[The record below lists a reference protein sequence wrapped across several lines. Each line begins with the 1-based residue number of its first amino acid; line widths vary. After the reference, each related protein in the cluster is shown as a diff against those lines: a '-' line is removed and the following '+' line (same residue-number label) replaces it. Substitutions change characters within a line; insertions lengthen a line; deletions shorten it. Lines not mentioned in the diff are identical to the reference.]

1 MSTTPWDIL
10 GIGDDAD
17 AKAIK
22 RAYARALKS
31 TRPDEDP
38 IGFQR
43 LNDAYEWALGAVR
56 HRDANATPPTASDEG
71 LPTPDALP
79 ELGRPVDAPPDL
91 PPPIPEPESQPV
103 AAPDE
108 GRGFDFGAFFDALA
122 PRLAKDRPA
131 TLQSWLDE
139 HPDLYSID
147 LKWALIPHVV
157 DALARSI
164 DAIRPRPDNVAALM
178 AFFGVDARLRRHPAL
193 APALDHIDAS
203 LVRMASGIETPRE
216 TTFASPLAS
225 ELDAET
231 LDAERETLRREIGL
245 SLDGRGRVLTTRQAA
260 LLQHAIDDVPR
271 WRVFLDLLPPN
282 RQRDAQAHLGPHA
295 LRLQR
300 WQAAGVDVPN
310 LELLLALSAPAGVNG
325 PKALLSI
332 IRILLAGG
340 LAAPLLVYGLAQ
352 EPDSPIK
359 GLVAA
364 GTIVTGATLSVV
376 AALWLLG
383 LAFGWL
389 LEAFSILMGRLW
401 PWIQRQTWSLY
412 RWILIVPA
420 TLLPLAG
427 WPGDTAANLAL
438 GFSGFALAWSSRPKV
453 VPLLVLVL
461 LLGTTMLHAGMK
473 IEAVSL
479 LDLNRFGM
487 ALGVVAAFAIERVVQ
502 ERDLRE
508 RGTPREGWGPTFA
521 ALWMAGMAWFLVLI
535 IR

>member
-1 MSTTPWDIL
+1 L
-10 GIGDDAD
+10 
-17 AKAIK
+17 
-22 RAYARALKS
+22 
-31 TRPDEDP
+31 
-38 IGFQR
+38 
-43 LNDAYEWALGAVR
+43 
-56 HRDANATPPTASDEG
+56 AT
-71 LPTPDALP
+71 
-79 ELGRPVDAPPDL
+79 
-91 PPPIPEPESQPV
+91 
-103 AAPDE
+103 
-108 GRGFDFGAFFDALA
+108 
-122 PRLAKDRPA
+122 
-131 TLQSWLDE
+131 
-139 HPDLYSID
+139 
-147 LKWALIPHVV
+147 
-157 DALARSI
+157 
-164 DAIRPRPDNVAALM
+164 
-178 AFFGVDARLRRHPAL
+178 
-193 APALDHIDAS
+193 
-203 LVRMASGIETPRE
+203 
-216 TTFASPLAS
+216 
-225 ELDAET
+225 
-231 LDAERETLRREIGL
+231 
-245 SLDGRGRVLTTRQAA
+245 
-260 LLQHAIDDVPR
+260 
-271 WRVFLDLLPPN
+271 
-282 RQRDAQAHLGPHA
+282 
-295 LRLQR
+295 
-300 WQAAGVDVPN
+300 
-310 LELLLALSAPAGVNG
+310 
-325 PKALLSI
+325 
-332 IRILLAGG
+332 
-340 LAAPLLVYGLAQ
+340 PLLVYGLTQ

-461 LLGTTMLHAGMK
+461 LLGTTMLHAGME